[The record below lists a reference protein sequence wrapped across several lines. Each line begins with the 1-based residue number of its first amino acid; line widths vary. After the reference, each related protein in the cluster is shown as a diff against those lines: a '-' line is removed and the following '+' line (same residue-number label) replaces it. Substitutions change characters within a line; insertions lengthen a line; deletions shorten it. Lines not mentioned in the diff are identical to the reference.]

1 MKKKKVIV
9 TVVIVML
16 LIGVL
21 TAAIVTL
28 VKKNKEKNNRDIV
41 YVESVANITGA
52 GYYGNRYMGVV
63 EAQESKSI
71 QKDSEKVV
79 KEIFVSVGDVV
90 KEGDK
95 LFEYDMEEMNLS
107 LKRLEL
113 ELTGIYNNITMLN
126 QQIKDLAAERDTVP
140 EENKIEYTSQIQS
153 LQAQVNQ
160 ENYNASEKQLEID
173 RQKAAMENTIVYAP
187 MDGTIK
193 EINNDTSDSGQ
204 NDYYEYYDYSGS
216 GEKPFMSITA
226 LGDYRI
232 KATADELNVRSMS
245 EGDSIIIRSRIDES
259 MIWYGTIS
267 LIDLEHP
274 ENGNEDYYYGMG
286 GTGTT
291 KYPFYIDLESTDELM
306 LGQHVYVELDYGQGA
321 SRAGIWLEDYYVVM
335 DDGNAYVWV
344 EDASGKLEKRKVELG
359 DYDEELWT
367 YEIVSGLTEDDYIAY
382 PEDRLREGMKTTHN
396 YEEATDFDSDVN
408 IDEDMLEEDFYDE
421 DMLEEEYYDDGMMD
435 EEFYEDGMF
444 EEDMLMEE
452 GVY

>member
-1 MKKKKVIV
+1 MKKKKVII
-9 TVVIVML
+9 TVLIVLL
-16 LIGVL
+16 LIGLL
-21 TAAIVTL
+21 TAAIVIF
-28 VKKNKEKNNRDIV
+28 VKKNKEKDSKEVV
-41 YVESVANITGA
+41 YVESVANITGT

-63 EAQESKSI
+63 ESQESKSI
-71 QKDSEKVV
+71 QKDSDKVV
-79 KEIFVSVGDVV
+79 KEIFVNVGDVV

-95 LFEYDMEEMNLS
+95 LFEYDMQEMNLA

-126 QQIKDLAAERDTVP
+126 QQIKDLVAERDTVP

-193 EINNDTSDSGQ
+193 EINNDSSDSNQG
-204 NDYYEYYDYSGS
+204 DYYDYSGS

-245 EGDSIIIRSRIDES
+245 EGDSIIIRSRIDEG

-274 ENGNEDYYYGMG
+274 ESGNEDYYYGMG
-286 GTGTT
+286 GTSTT
-291 KYPFYIDLESTDELM
+291 KYPFYINLESTDELM

-321 SRAGIWLEDYYVVM
+321 VKDGLWLDDYYVVM

-344 EDASGKLEKRKVELG
+344 EDKSGKLEKRKVELG
-359 DYDEELWT
+359 DYDEDLWT
-367 YEIVSGLTEDDYIAY
+367 YEIVSGLNADDFIAY
-382 PEDRLREGMKTTHN
+382 PEDRLKEGMKTTHN
-396 YEEATDFDSDVN
+396 YEEAMDFDSDVN
-408 IDEDMLEEDFYDE
+408 IDEEMFEEDFYDE
-421 DMLEEEYYDDGMMD
+421 DMLEEDYYEDGMMD
-435 EEFYEDGMF
+435 EEFYDDGMF